1 MKKILFTILMIALP
15 LIGAMAQE
23 KEERKGGKRFSH
35 EEFRA
40 KQREFITKHAELSI
54 EEAEAF
60 FPLFFELQKKKW
72 ELNRDSRKKFGK
84 KRGEKL
90 TDAECEA
97 LVHEFA
103 EIKVRMSELEKEY
116 TDKYLQVIPARK
128 ILEIQ
133 RAEEHFQRDMLKRMS
148 ERKDRKSREKEE
160 R

>member
-1 MKKILFTILMIALP
+1 MLIALP
-15 LIGAMAQE
+15 LADAMAQK
-23 KEERKGGKRFSH
+23 KEHRKGGKRFSH

-40 KQREFITKHAELSI
+40 KQREFITKHAALSSQ
-54 EEAEAF
+54 EADAF

-72 ELNRDSRKKFGK
+72 ELNNASRKKFGK
-84 KRGEKL
+84 KRCEEL
-90 TDAECEA
+90 TDKECEA

-103 EIKVRMSELEKEY
+103 EMKVRMSELEKEY

-148 ERKDRKSREKEE
+148 ERRDKRPREKNEE
-160 R
+160 